1 MKTENLRSEPMVS
14 QQHVS
19 SPPQGR
25 RRGRWTWALLAAPV
39 ALGLGLGTVARAQ
52 PFGGPDMGGPGMMD
66 GGEHGPGMRH
76 HVEQM
81 LTAVGA
87 SDAQKAQIKTIWDGT
102 RPQLKTLHDEHEQL
116 RKQIGEALA
125 ASTVDAARIE
135 QLRKQSVQSMD
146 KLSAVMTQAFVATA
160 NVLTPA
166 QRKAAL
172 AKFEE
177 RREERREEHREER
190 REGHHGG
197 HGGPGAHGPGPAA
210 AAPAPGAGQ

>member
-1 MKTENLRSEPMVS
+1 MKTENLRKDPMVP
-14 QQHVS
+14 QLVS

-25 RRGRWTWALLAAPV
+25 RRGRWTWALLAAPL

-52 PFGGPDMGGPGMMD
+52 PFGGPGMGGPGMME

-87 SDAQKAQIKTIWDGT
+87 SDAQKAQIKTIWDGA
-102 RPQLKTLHDEHEQL
+102 RPQLKALHEEHEQL

-125 ASTVDAARIE
+125 ASTVDAAHIE

-146 KLSAVMTQAFVATA
+146 KLSAVMTQAFVSTA

-177 RREERREEHREER
+177 RREDR
-190 REGHHGG
+190 REGRHGG
-197 HGGPGAHGPGPAA
+197 HGGPGAHGPAGPA